1 MVTTAGAPVA
11 SPSGRRVTTIVVS
24 LALAFA
30 LGIAA
35 LFLPVPYVELEP
47 NPPCDTLATCDGA
60 KIIQISGHRTYPTN
74 GHLFL
79 TDVAIIGAPGHPISL
94 ESALKGWF
102 DSAIAVVPR
111 DVIFPP
117 NQSAST
123 TAKQN
128 VQEMVDSQRA
138 AKVAALHA
146 LGLLPVNIVVGGF
159 TPGSPARA
167 AGLAQGDQLVSVD
180 GAQLHSVAELTAR
193 IARHAVGDD
202 VTVGYRRGSRL
213 RTARIRLVACGT
225 SAGCNGQAD
234 RPLIGVTD
242 LTAVAARALPFKINI
257 GLENVEGPSAGLMF
271 TLGIID
277 KLTPQSLTGGR
288 TIAGSGT
295 IDAAGTVGPIG
306 GVEQKVIG
314 AARAGASVFLSPADN
329 CADAKAAHAGGHIR
343 IIKVTSLSD
352 ALSALAS
359 LRGEHGVIHNC

>member
-1 MVTTAGAPVA
+1 MVTTAGAPGA
-11 SPSGRRVTTIVVS
+11 SPSGRRITTIVVS
-24 LALAFA
+24 LALAFG

-35 LFLPVPYVELEP
+35 LFLPVPYVELTP

-60 KIIQISGHRTYPTN
+60 RIIQIGGHRTYPTN
-74 GHLFL
+74 GHLYL

-94 ESALKGWF
+94 ETAIKGWF

-128 VQEMVDSQRA
+128 TQEMVDSQRA

-146 LGLLPVNIVVGGF
+146 LGLLPVDIVVGGF
-159 TPGSPARA
+159 TPNSPARA
-167 AGLAQGDQLVSVD
+167 AGLAARDKIVSVD
-180 GAQLHSVAELTAR
+180 GTRLRSIAELTR
-193 IARHAVGDD
+193 LIARHGVGDT
-202 VTVGYRRGSRL
+202 VTVGYRHGSRL

-225 SAGCNGQAD
+225 GKGCNGQPD

-242 LTAVAARALPFKINI
+242 LTAVGARALPFKINI
-257 GLENVEGPSAGLMF
+257 GLENVGGPSAGLMF

-277 KLTPQSLTGGR
+277 KLTKSSLTGGR
-288 TIAGSGT
+288 AIAGTGT
-295 IDAAGTVGPIG
+295 IDADGAVGPIG
-306 GVEQKVIG
+306 GMQQKVIG
-314 AARAGASVFLSPADN
+314 AARAGATVFLSPAGN
-329 CADAKAAHAGGHIR
+329 CGDAKAAHAGGHIR

-352 ALSALAS
+352 ALSALAA